1 MVLQSVSP
9 WLSHAD
15 ISAGDRWADT
25 VAKELEA
32 SDFGISCI
40 NRENMSSPW
49 IHFEAGALAKRMQEG
64 RVIPLLLDIEFK
76 DISGPLAQFQAKKPS
91 VMAYMVLWAQ

>member
-1 MVLQSVSP
+1 MKVFISWSGERSQIFAKALHEWLPMVLQSVVP

-32 SDFGISCI
+32 SEFGITRI
-40 NRENMSSPW
+40 TRENMSSPCAKQARERV
-49 IHFEAGALAKRMQEG
+49 FSALKNVASRTM
-64 RVIPLLLDIEFK
+64 D
-76 DISGPLAQFQAKKPS
+76 
-91 VMAYMVLWAQ
+91 